1 MLLIQELTLDQS
13 SLTAFFGNCL
23 LLAHSNRWMNQRL
36 YGACKALTDE
46 ERKRERG
53 AFFGSI
59 HRTLNH
65 LIVADEVWLR
75 RFAGRGQS
83 PGITLACLNAS
94 VLDLPAGSRL
104 DKALFGDWK
113 ALAARLTR
121 CARKPGWTSA

>member
-1 MLLIQELTLDQS
+1 MDQS
-13 SLTAFFGNCL
+13 SLTAFFRNCL
-23 LLAHSNRWMNQRL
+23 LLAHYNRGMHQRL
-36 YGACKALTDE
+36 YGACEALTDE

-75 RFAGRGQS
+75 RFAECGQS
-83 PGITLACLNAS
+83 HGITLVSLNAS

-104 DKALFGDWK
+104 DTVLFGDWK
-113 ALAARLTR
+113 ALAARSTR

>member
-1 MLLIQELTLDQS
+1 MEQS
-13 SLTAFFGNCL
+13 SSTTFFRNYL
-23 LLAHSNRWMNQRL
+23 LLAHYNRGMHQRL

-46 ERKRERG
+46 ERKRKRG

-65 LIVADEVWLR
+65 LVVADEVCLR
-75 RFAGRGQS
+75 RFAEFGQS
-83 PGITLACLNAS
+83 HGITLASLNPS

-121 CARKPGWTSA
+121 CARKQGWTSA